1 MCAILIPLAFPWQI
15 KSLAVLVILAFASY
29 AICRYGLLILP
40 WSALTLGVNV
50 KNELQITYRNGA
62 QLSNL
67 VVAADSVVTPYLTVV
82 HFYEK
87 DASLLRRFFTRH
99 VVVLPD
105 ALDKESYRQLR
116 VWLRWGQPNP

>member
-1 MCAILIPLAFPWQI
+1 MCAILIPLALPWQI
-15 KSLAVLVILAFASY
+15 KSLTVLVILLSACY
-29 AICRYGLLILP
+29 ATCGYGLLVLP
-40 WSALTLGVNV
+40 GSVLTLSVNV
-50 KNELQITYRNGA
+50 KNELQITCRSGV

-67 VVAADSVVTPYLTVV
+67 VVAADSVVTPFLTVV
-82 HFYEK
+82 HFHEK
-87 DASLLRRFFTRH
+87 DAPLRRRIFTRH

>member
-1 MCAILIPLAFPWQI
+1 MCAILIPLALPWQI
-15 KSLAVLVILAFASY
+15 KSLVVLAILVSASY
-29 AICRYGLLILP
+29 AICGYGLLILP
-40 WSALTLGVNV
+40 WSALTMSVNV
-50 KNELQITYRNGA
+50 KNELKITYRNGV

-67 VVAADSVVTPYLTVV
+67 VVAADSVVTPYLTVL
-82 HFYEK
+82 HFHEK
-87 DASLLRRFFTRH
+87 DAPLLRRFFARH